1 MLEIAVFVF
10 AAGALGGLVLA
21 SSVLRGKLAP
31 WSISLI
37 HAGVGAAGLIL
48 VALAVLGGNAS
59 GLIPTALI
67 ILVVAALGG
76 FYLASR
82 HLKNQ
87 VAPKPVVLIH
97 ALVAVTGFVIL
108 AGSVYNLI

>member
-48 VALAVLGGNAS
+48 VAVPVLGGSAS
-59 GLIPTALI
+59 GLVPTALV
-67 ILVVAALGG
+67 ILLVAALGG

-82 HLKNQ
+82 HFKNQ
-87 VAPKPVVLIH
+87 IAPKPVVLIH
-97 ALVAVTGFVIL
+97 ALVAVTGFVVL

>member
-10 AAGALGGLVLA
+10 AVGALGGLVLA

-37 HAGVGAAGLIL
+37 HAAVGAAGLIL
-48 VALAVLGGNAS
+48 VALAVLGGGTG
-59 GLIPTALI
+59 GLVSTALI
-67 ILVVAALGG
+67 ILAVAALGG

-82 HLKNQ
+82 HRKNE
-87 VAPKPVVLIH
+87 VAAKPVVLIH

-108 AGSVYNLI
+108 TGSVYNLI